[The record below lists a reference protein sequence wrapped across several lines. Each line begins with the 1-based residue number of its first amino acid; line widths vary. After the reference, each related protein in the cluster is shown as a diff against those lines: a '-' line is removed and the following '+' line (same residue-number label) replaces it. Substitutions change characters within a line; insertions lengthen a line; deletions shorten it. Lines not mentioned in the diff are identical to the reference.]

1 MNESVYAH
9 ILWQIER
16 GLRYPLVRPAPRR
29 VTWLTD
35 TPLSVLEDELL
46 TKMSLA
52 MRLPVGVT
60 QIHSGRGLENLQ
72 ATDLLIVLGQ
82 VTAETLNLPKV
93 EPGQVHWITNLNSPI
108 LLTHHPRDLLAE
120 PSLKRQSWTQLQVA
134 MAYLKL

>member
-16 GLRYPLVRPAPRR
+16 GLRYPLVKSARWR

-35 TPLSVLEDELL
+35 SPLTVPEGELL
-46 TKMSLA
+46 QKMSLA
-52 MRLPVGVT
+52 MRLAEGAAV
-60 QIHSGRGLENLQ
+60 IHSGGHLANLP

-82 VTAETLNLPKV
+82 AAAAFNLP
-93 EPGQVHWITNLNSPI
+93 EIALGQVQWLSELPSP
-108 LLTHHPRDLLAE
+108 LLFTHHPRDLISE